1 MLSRVFLYSIDHNTK
16 ISNLSTKKINCIV
29 DKCLSFCKENL
40 GVNKRKRKPLT
51 IIVDYNPYDE
61 VYFGEYYPSLNEIRI
76 YKDEIKTVEDFC
88 KVFIHEYTHYLQP
101 VLTKYSKMLDDYG
114 YESHPFEIEANL
126 NEDIY
131 INDLKRI
138 LEF

>member
-1 MLSRVFLYSIDHNTK
+1 MIFFKNKKDTRIGSLSNKKLDEL
-16 ISNLSTKKINCIV
+16 ISN
-29 DKCLSFCKENL
+29 CLLFCQENL

-88 KVFIHEYTHYLQP
+88 KVFIHEYTHYTQP

-114 YESHPFEIEANL
+114 YENHPFEIEANL

-131 INDLKRI
+131 INDL
-138 LEF
+138 LDYL